1 MDRIENR
8 FTTHTVS
15 NQATPFEDVNLFT
28 CDPALGEALAREG
41 AGWARDGLAALGATL
56 GRADTLDLARQ
67 ANANGPRLH
76 AYDRAGRRIDEVEF
90 HPSWHALMTLL
101 IEAGAHSAPWQDAR
115 PGAQVARAAM
125 YLLFGQ
131 LENGSQCPVTM
142 TYASVPALRR
152 EPRLAAWLPK
162 ILSNQYDPR
171 SLPVSEKRG
180 ALVGMGMT
188 EKQGGSD
195 VRANT
200 TRAVPLPT
208 GEARERFGDA
218 GEGAHHIVGH
228 KWFFSVPQADA
239 HLILAQLDDG
249 GGGGDG
255 GGAGLSCFFVP
266 RFLPD
271 GSRNAIRVQRLKD
284 KVGNRSNASS
294 EVEFQ
299 DAVGWPVGSPGRGIP
314 TILEM
319 GGYTRLD
326 CVLGSAGIMRAAL
339 CHALHHARG
348 RSAFGRKLVEQPLM
362 QNVLADLAL
371 ESEAATAF
379 ALRLARC
386 FDETRDPAQ
395 ALLGRILTPAGKY
408 WICKRGPAF
417 GAEAMEVMGGNGYV
431 EDGPLGRLYREFP
444 VNSIWEGS
452 GNVMCLDVLRA
463 LGKSPPEARAA
474 FEAELAPAMAL
485 DARFGAWAGALLDAL
500 PQLAREEGAARVLA
514 ERLVLAVQASL
525 LLRHAPGYV
534 ADAFVASRIAQ
545 EPGGAFGRLPASA
558 DCAAILGRAL
568 RAGQ

>member
-1 MDRIENR
+1 MKPFD
-8 FTTHTVS
+8 THEVL
-15 NQATPFEDVNLFT
+15 NQAAAFADVNLFR
-28 CDPALGEALAREG
+28 CDAALREAVAREG
-41 AGWARDGLAALGATL
+41 AGWAGAGLDALGAEL
-56 GRADTLDLARQ
+56 GRAEILDLARL
-67 ANANGPRLH
+67 ANACGPRLVS
-76 AYDRAGRRIDEVEF
+76 YDRVGNRIDEVEF
-90 HPSWHALMTLL
+90 HPAWHRLMTLL
-101 IEAGAHSAPWQDAR
+101 VGAGGHSSPWLEPG
-115 PGAQVARAAM
+115 PGAQVARAAR

-131 LENGSQCPVTM
+131 VENGVQCPVTM
-142 TYASVPALRR
+142 SFASVPALRR
-152 EPRLAAWLPK
+152 VPRLAATWLPK
-162 ILSNQYDPR
+162 ILSNDYDPR
-171 SLPVSEKRG
+171 SLPVAQKRG

-200 TRAVPLPT
+200 TRAVPLPAD
-208 GEARERFGDA
+208 EARSRFGA
-218 GEGAHHIVGH
+218 EGEGAWSIVGH

-239 HLILAQLDDG
+239 HLILAQAGEGGNDG
-249 GGGGDG
+249 AGR
-255 GGAGLSCFFVP
+255 GLSCFFVP

-284 KVGNRSNASS
+284 KLGNRSNASS

-299 DAVGWPVGSPGRGIP
+299 GALGWMVGAPGRGIP

-319 GGYTRLD
+319 VGYTRLD

-348 RSAFGRKLVEQPLM
+348 RSAFGRLLSEQPLM

-386 FDETRDPAQ
+386 FDQADDPGQ

-431 EDGPLGRLYREFP
+431 EDGPLARIYRELP

-452 GNVMCLDVLRA
+452 GNVMCLDLLRA
-463 LGKSPPEARAA
+463 LGKSLPEARAVLA
-474 FEAELAPAMAL
+474 AELEPAAGL
-485 DARFGAWAGALLDAL
+485 DPRFGACAAALLDELPAL
-500 PQLAREEGAARVLA
+500 AGDEGGARRLA
-514 ERLVLAVQASL
+514 ERLVLAVQAAL
-525 LLRHAPGYV
+525 LLRHAPGCV
-534 ADAFVASRIAQ
+534 SDAFVASRIAGA
-545 EPGGAFGRLPASA
+545 PGGAFGRLPASS
-558 DCAAILGRAL
+558 DCAAILARAL
-568 RAGQ
+568 Q

>member
-1 MDRIENR
+1 MKPFDSS
-8 FTTHTVS
+8 FDTHEVL
-15 NQATPFEDVNLFT
+15 NQATPFADVNLFR
-28 CDPALGEALAREG
+28 CDPALREAVEREG
-41 AGWARDGLAALGATL
+41 AGWAGAALDALGAEL
-56 GRADTLDLARQ
+56 GRAEILDLARL
-67 ANANGPRLH
+67 ANAHGPRLVSH
-76 AYDRAGRRIDEVEF
+76 DRMGNRIDEIEF
-90 HPSWHALMTLL
+90 HPAWHRLMSLL
-101 IEAGAHSAPWQDAR
+101 IGAGAHSTPWLDPR
-115 PGAQVARAAM
+115 PGAQVARAAQ

-131 LENGSQCPVTM
+131 VENGAQCPVTM
-142 TYASVPALRR
+142 TFASVPALRR
-152 EPRLAAWLPK
+152 VPALAATWLPK
-162 ILSNQYDPR
+162 ILSNDYDPR
-171 SLPVSEKRG
+171 SLPVAHKRG

-200 TRAVPLPT
+200 TRAEPIPP
-208 GEARERFGDA
+208 GEASARFGA
-218 GEGAHHIVGH
+218 EGEGAWRIVGH
-228 KWFFSVPQADA
+228 KWFFSVPQSDA
-239 HLILAQLDDG
+239 HLILAQTDE
-249 GGGGDG
+249 
-255 GGAGLSCFFVP
+255 AGSAAGMPDHLSCFFVP
-266 RFLPD
+266 RYLPD
-271 GSRNAIRVQRLKD
+271 GSRNPIRVQRLKD
-284 KVGNRSNASS
+284 KLGNRSNASS

-299 DAVGWPVGSPGRGIP
+299 GAVGWMVGAPGRGIP

-348 RSAFGRKLVEQPLM
+348 RSVFGRVLSEQPLM

-386 FDETRDPAQ
+386 FDQADDPAQ

-431 EDGPLGRLYREFP
+431 EDGPLARIYRELP

-463 LGKSPPEARAA
+463 LGKSLPEARAA
-474 FEAELAPAMAL
+474 LAAELEPARGL
-485 DARFGAWAGALLDAL
+485 DGRFDAYAARLLDEL
-500 PQLAREEGAARVLA
+500 PAQAAIESGARRLA
-514 ERLVLAVQASL
+514 ERLVLAVQGAL

-534 ADAFVASRIAQ
+534 ADAFVASRIAC
-545 EPGGAFGRLPASA
+545 EPGGAFGRLPASS
-558 DCAAILGRAL
+558 DCAAILARAL
-568 RAGQ
+568 ATG